1 MSTVPATATIIVRNE
16 SSNIVECIN
25 SVSFFDEVLVVDSGS
40 IDDTVAKAKQ
50 LGARVIVNQWPGFSR
65 QRQFATENAS
75 NEWVFSIDADE
86 RVSDELRHA
95 IERVF
100 EDGTK
105 LDGYQI
111 NRRNHFMGQALAHGE
126 GYPDWLLRLFHRGRA
141 EWSHDAVHER
151 VKLNGRIG
159 KIKGDLNHHSQES
172 LDAYFHKQNMYSSL
186 QAKSMWES
194 GRRSSLLKIAASPT
208 VRFLKFYV
216 MRLGFLDGV
225 PGLVHIAIGCF
236 SSFAKYAKLRELE
249 INGGAGLPED
259 DPISP
264 ALGKAES
271 TNPQRQS

>member
-1 MSTVPATATIIVRNE
+1 
-16 SSNIVECIN
+16 
-25 SVSFFDEVLVVDSGS
+25 
-40 IDDTVAKAKQ
+40 
-50 LGARVIVNQWPGFSR
+50 
-65 QRQFATENAS
+65 
-75 NEWVFSIDADE
+75 
-86 RVSDELRHA
+86 
-95 IERVF
+95 
-100 EDGTK
+100 
-105 LDGYQI
+105 
-111 NRRNHFMGQALAHGE
+111 MGQALAHGE

-236 SSFAKYAKLRELE
+236 SSFAKYAKLREFE
-249 INGGAGLPED
+249 INGVQASRKTIRFRQLWEKP
-259 DPISP
+259 DPQTRNGNRSKTP
-264 ALGKAES
+264 KDHRGNQVGCNSLATWHRKRSRSAQQQADCKHRPDFAQPRHRKS
-271 TNPQRQS
+271 QK